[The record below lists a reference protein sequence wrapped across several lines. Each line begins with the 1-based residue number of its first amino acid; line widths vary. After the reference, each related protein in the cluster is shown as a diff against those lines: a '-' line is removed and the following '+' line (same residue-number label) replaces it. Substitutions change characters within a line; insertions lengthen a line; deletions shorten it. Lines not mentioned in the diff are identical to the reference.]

1 MLITR
6 INYVIKL
13 KVQIEQSLSLWE
25 KVHDQS
31 KEQLKTVPFGQLIIL
46 QYGVFKYFAYEMKLS
61 NIL

>member
-25 KVHDQS
+25 KVHYQS
-31 KEQLKTVPFGQLIIL
+31 IEQLKTVPFGQLIIL

-61 NIL
+61 TIL